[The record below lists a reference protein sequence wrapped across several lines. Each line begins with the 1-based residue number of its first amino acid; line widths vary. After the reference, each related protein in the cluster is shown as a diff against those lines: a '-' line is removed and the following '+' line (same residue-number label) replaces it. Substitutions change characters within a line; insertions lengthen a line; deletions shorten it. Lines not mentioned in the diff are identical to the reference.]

1 MHSDH
6 LSSLKA
12 YICLMFFD
20 FCLWQRFTTPRL
32 ISSNSLFPYPASL
45 LVFGSIFL
53 FSSPRFWSCLCVA
66 VAFFVSA
73 ENKGT
78 AISKKGF
85 PGGTVGKESASQCGR
100 CKRHEFDPW
109 VEKIPWR
116 REWQPTPVFLPGRPH
131 GQRSL
136 VGSSPW
142 GHKESDTS
150 EATKAFSFLFLGPK
164 WAILW
169 GETVS
174 RGGKRRDD
182 YLLGLFLPEAFD
194 RTTNRK
200 VSS

>member
-1 MHSDH
+1 M
-6 LSSLKA
+6 
-12 YICLMFFD
+12 
-20 FCLWQRFTTPRL
+20 
-32 ISSNSLFPYPASL
+32 
-45 LVFGSIFL
+45 
-53 FSSPRFWSCLCVA
+53 A

-142 GHKESDTS
+142 GHKESDTTECVCVNEYIHTQLFRKVKDTAS
-150 EATKAFSFLFLGPK
+150 EQVSALGMGWTEAVSHEAPRLC
-164 WAILW
+164 LW
-169 GETVS
+169 GQ
-174 RGGKRRDD
+174 GYHIG
-182 YLLGLFLPEAFD
+182 FL
-194 RTTNRK
+194 RK
-200 VSS
+200 VLETPPLVCPKERHTSSSSSSLAEIWGSSCILFHAVSSMDQSCSGLWLGHLSPYPLRL

>member
-1 MHSDH
+1 M
-6 LSSLKA
+6 
-12 YICLMFFD
+12 
-20 FCLWQRFTTPRL
+20 
-32 ISSNSLFPYPASL
+32 
-45 LVFGSIFL
+45 
-53 FSSPRFWSCLCVA
+53 A

-131 GQRSL
+131 RQRSL

-142 GHKESDTS
+142 GHKESDTT
-150 EATKAFSFLFLGPK
+150 ECVCVNEYIHTHNYLGKSKTQPLNK
-164 WAILW
+164 
-169 GETVS
+169 S
-174 RGGKRRDD
+174 Q
-182 YLLGLFLPEAFD
+182 LLGWDGLRPCLMKLPD
-194 RTTNRK
+194 Y
-200 VSS
+200 VSGARGTILGS